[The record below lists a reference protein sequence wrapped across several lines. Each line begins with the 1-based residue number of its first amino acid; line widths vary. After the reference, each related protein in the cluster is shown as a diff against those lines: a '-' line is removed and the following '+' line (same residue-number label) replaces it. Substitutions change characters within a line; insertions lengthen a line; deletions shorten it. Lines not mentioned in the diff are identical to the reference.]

1 MLADSNLRL
10 DEPFRSSSRQADAL
24 ARSGYQEPNSD
35 DAYGFQLAFN
45 TDCNFWEYI
54 TNEDPERGQ
63 RFGRAMRAVT
73 LNTLH
78 VIPSM
83 YPFDQLAIDGGILVD
98 VGGGLGQVGKLI
110 VSHFPYCGLKCVV
123 QDKFADNL
131 TAPLKTGIQ
140 MQRHDFFEPQPIQGR

>member
-1 MLADSNLRL
+1 MSHSVHQVVKLTLLLVLVIRSHIQMMLMV
-10 DEPFRSSSRQADAL
+10 SS
-24 ARSGYQEPNSD
+24 
-35 DAYGFQLAFN
+35 FN

-73 LNTLH
+73 LNTLQA
-78 VIPSM
+78 IPSM
-83 YPFDQLAIDGGILVD
+83 YPFDQLAMDGGVLVD

-110 VSHFPYCGLKCVV
+110 VSHFPHCGLKCVV

-131 TAPLKTGIQ
+131 TAPIKAGIQ
-140 MQRHDFFEPQPIQGR
+140 MQRHDFFEPQPIRGK